1 MRDSR
6 RLSII
11 KTVPNKPSSLGSLP
25 KPVPPPPLETF
36 FSRHARHVLLVT
48 ACLLPLVG
56 WGKWYAGGVRD
67 NSVLGWLPERSPVT
81 RAYRDFLRAFGPD
94 EAVLASWEGCAL
106 DEPSLERLAEAVE
119 HHRAA
124 AVAGGPAWFAGVATG
139 TRLRETVAAAA
150 RLSPTEAAERLAGTF
165 VGPDGRTTCAVVTLE
180 RLDDDARR
188 DAVAWVRQAAAD
200 AAGIEANA
208 VRLTGDAVIG
218 VAIDTENERTAA
230 TWSRLAVVNSVFL
243 AWLALGSLRLG
254 GMVLTV
260 AGVASLAIEAAIN
273 LSGVPLNMLVALVPV
288 VTFVL
293 GISTA
298 VHLAGYWTDALPQHG
313 LEGAPAAAVSQ
324 GWQPSVVAALTT
336 VLGFGS
342 LCVSQVRPVWHFG
355 LFAAAGTVLAFA
367 LALVLLP
374 ALLQVFPGGEAS
386 RPRRGGEWPAFVAAT
401 QRAVEWRRATLA
413 TSLLVLVIAGWG
425 LGQLRTEVRPAWF
438 LAEESPWR
446 QDLEWFDDHIAP
458 FQTVDVVL
466 AYDAA
471 APDLGDR
478 AAVVQ
483 EVEQRLRRL
492 DDMHGSLSAASFL
505 PAELLGSAERGSVR
519 SVARRG
525 VIDGRLRRQLPDLV
539 AAGMVAE
546 DGDQQL
552 WRVSL
557 QARHF
562 TAARQAGLDAEVRH
576 IVAAAA
582 ADLALPPPAEIVC
595 TGSVP
600 LVIAAQRE
608 LLDALLQSFLLAF
621 ITIAA
626 VLAMFLRSF
635 GAGLLAMVPN
645 LVPVVIVFGLWG
657 WAGRRLDVGGMMTA
671 SVALGIAVDDTVHL
685 LTWFR
690 RLRGRHADRRDRVA
704 AALRKTAVPIAR
716 TSFILAP
723 GFGIFAFCGFQPIA
737 QFGMLLFLLL
747 AVAVIADLVLLPA
760 LLAGPVGRWFD
771 RVGAGEAEKEA

>member
-1 MRDSR
+1 
-6 RLSII
+6 
-11 KTVPNKPSSLGSLP
+11 
-25 KPVPPPPLETF
+25 
-36 FSRHARHVLLVT
+36 VLLVA

-56 WGKWYAGGVRD
+56 WGKWYAGGIRD
-67 NSVLGWLPERSPVT
+67 NGVLGWLPERSPVT
-81 RAYRDFLRAFGPD
+81 LAYREFLQAFGPD

-106 DEPSLERLAEAVE
+106 DDAALERLAEAVE

-124 AVAGGPAWFAGVATG
+124 AAAGGPAWFAGVTTG
-139 TRLRETVAAAA
+139 TRLRDAVATAA
-150 RLSPTEAAERLAGTF
+150 RVPAAEAAQRLEGNV
-165 VGPDGRTTCAVVTLE
+165 VGPDGRTTCAVVTLA

-188 DAVAWVRQAAAD
+188 AAVEWVRQAAAT
-200 AAGIEANA
+200 AAGIPPDA

-218 VAIDTENERTAA
+218 VAIDTENTRTAA

-293 GISTA
+293 GISAA
-298 VHLAGYWTDALPQHG
+298 VHLAGYWADALPQYG
-313 LEGAPAAAVSQ
+313 LEGAPTAAVSQ

-336 VLGFGS
+336 VIGFGS

-355 LFAAAGTVLAFA
+355 FFAAAGTVLAFA

-401 QRAVEWRRATLA
+401 QRVVEWRRATLA
-413 TSLLVLVIAGWG
+413 TSLLVLAIAGWG
-425 LGQLRTEVRPAWF
+425 LGQLRTEVRPARF
-438 LAEESPWR
+438 LAEDSQWR
-446 QDLEWFDDHIAP
+446 EDLDWFDDRIAP

-466 AYDAA
+466 VYDAA
-471 APDLGDR
+471 EPDLGDR
-478 AAVVQ
+478 AAFVQ
-483 EVEQRLRRL
+483 EVERRLRRF
-492 DDMHGSLSAASFL
+492 DDMQGSLSAATFL
-505 PAELLGSAERGSVR
+505 PEDLLGSGDRGSVR

-525 VIDGRLRRQLPDLV
+525 AIDGLLRRQLPDLV
-539 AAGMVAE
+539 AAGMVAD
-546 DGDQQL
+546 DGSRQR

-557 QARHF
+557 QARQF
-562 TAARQAGLDAEVRH
+562 SADRQAGLTADVRRT
-576 IVAAAA
+576 VAAVA
-582 ADLALPPPAEIVC
+582 ADLAVPPPAETVV

-621 ITIAA
+621 VTIAA
-626 VLAMFLRSF
+626 VLAVFLRSL

-645 LVPVVIVFGLWG
+645 VVPVVIVFGIEG
-657 WAGRRLDVGGMMTA
+657 WLGRRLDVGGMMTA

-685 LTWFR
+685 LTWFG
-690 RLRGRHADRRDRVA
+690 RLRGRHADRHDRLC

-716 TSFILAP
+716 TSLILAP
-723 GFGIFAFCGFQPIA
+723 GFGMFAFSGFPPIA
-737 QFGMLLFLLL
+737 QFGRLLFLLL
-747 AVAVIADLVLLPA
+747 AVAVVADLQLLPA

-771 RVGAGEAEKEA
+771 RGSGSESRDEA